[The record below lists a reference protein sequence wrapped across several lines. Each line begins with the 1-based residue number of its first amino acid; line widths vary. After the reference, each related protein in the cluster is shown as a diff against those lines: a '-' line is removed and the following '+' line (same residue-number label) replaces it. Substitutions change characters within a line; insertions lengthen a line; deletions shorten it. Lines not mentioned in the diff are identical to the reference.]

1 MPEDVLQM
9 YLEKLQE
16 RFDTHQQEET
26 LQQKLKTQEL
36 ESSKKRL
43 DRLVDIY
50 LNEDI
55 DKITYDKKKA
65 ELTRE
70 ISLLESQIANF
81 KNNSEDVHISMKL
94 MLKVVSRIY
103 ELYMSSEIDRK
114 RKILKLVFPNFWL
127 DGRKLLYDIKK
138 PFDEFIKKA
147 YYLLNWRIG
156 DSNS

>member
-114 RKILKLVFPNFWL
+114 RKI
-127 DGRKLLYDIKK
+127 
-138 PFDEFIKKA
+138 FIIRSIV
-147 YYLLNWRIG
+147 L
-156 DSNS
+156 